1 MSNDKDL
8 LLETN
13 GEVATITLNRPHARN
28 ALTFNMYSRLAEIC
42 AAPPEGVKAII
53 LRGAGD
59 KAFAAGTDI
68 RQFRSFTT
76 AEDAINYEQKIDWV
90 LDTIETCPVPTIAAI
105 SGACTGGGAMI
116 AAVCD
121 LRISDTTFK
130 FGFPIAR
137 TLGNTLSAQSLA
149 RLNILF
155 GAARVNEIIFTS
167 RLIEANEAER
177 IGIVSEVL
185 ANPEALFMRAAE
197 LASHLITQ
205 APLTLRATKVLQHR
219 LLKKR
224 VDDHDMLL
232 MCYQSEDFKHGL
244 EAFLDKRRPEWK
256 GK

>member
-1 MSNDKDL
+1 MTNDKDL
-8 LLETN
+8 LLECN
-13 GEVATITLNRPHARN
+13 GDVATITLNRPHARN
-28 ALTFNMYSRLAEIC
+28 ALTFDMYSELAEIC
-42 AAPPEGVKAII
+42 AAPPDGVKAIV

-59 KAFAAGTDI
+59 RAFAAGTDI
-68 RQFRSFTT
+68 RQFRSFKT
-76 AEDAINYEQKIDWV
+76 ADDAINYEQKIDSV

-121 LRISDTTFK
+121 LRICDTTLK
-130 FGFPIAR
+130 YGFPIAR
-137 TLGNTLSAQSLA
+137 TLGNTLSAQSLI

-167 RLIEANEAER
+167 RLIDADEAKQV
-177 IGIVSEVL
+177 GIVSEVL
-185 ANPEALFMRAAE
+185 VDPEALFLRATE
-197 LASHLITQ
+197 LASNLAAQ

-219 LLKKR
+219 LIKKS

-244 EAFLDKRRPEWK
+244 EAFLEKRKPEWK